1 MSELEQLR
9 QEVGELREWKGAHEQ
24 KLDTLESRL
33 DANTKAVEELVATM
47 NRGKGAIWAF
57 GIVAVGVGSIV
68 TAFIEWIR
76 H

>member
-9 QEVGELREWKGAHEQ
+9 QEVSELREWKGAHEE
-24 KLDTLESRL
+24 KLDTLEERL
-33 DANTKAVEELVATM
+33 AANTRAVEELVATM
-47 NRGKGAIWAF
+47 NRGKGAMWAF

-68 TAFIEWIR
+68 TALIEWVR